1 MRHAVEVRIGVSAS
15 VAEMSALVGEADTW
29 LPMPG
34 TNAELQVS
42 AALEADGYQYRIVS
56 GLPVKDHRGRVTL
69 VDNGHGGTEVV
80 LTESFR
86 ARIWGTGG
94 FLRARRE
101 RALVETARHWD
112 HLASVRR
119 APAPPPS
126 DAEAAP

>member
-1 MRHAVEVRIGVSAS
+1 VRIGVSAS
-15 VAEMSALVGEADTW
+15 VPEMSARGGVADPW
-29 LPMPG
+29 VRMPG

-42 AALEADGYQYRIVS
+42 AAPEADGYQYRIVS
-56 GLPVKDHRGRVTL
+56 GLPVKDHRGCVTL

-112 HLASVRR
+112 HLVSVRR
-119 APAPPPS
+119 APAPPAS
-126 DAEAAP
+126 DAEATP